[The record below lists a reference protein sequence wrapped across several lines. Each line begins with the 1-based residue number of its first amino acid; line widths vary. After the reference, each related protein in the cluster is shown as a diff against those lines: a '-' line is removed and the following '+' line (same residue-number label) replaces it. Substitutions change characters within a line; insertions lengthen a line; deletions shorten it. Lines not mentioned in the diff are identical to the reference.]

1 MYLLALVGMCQCFAF
16 WGLANLLVLFLIQR
30 HGFED
35 AKAYQ
40 FFGIFTGAAL
50 ALPVIGGYMA
60 DRWNYRQPVVWGCVL
75 TAVGCFMV
83 ATGRMELLV
92 PALAL
97 VALAGGIFI
106 PSIYT
111 LLGRAYQGDRD
122 RRDAGFTIYFAAI
135 NFGIFS
141 ALFFLGALGSA
152 QHWGAAFVIAGCVQ
166 LIGLIPLHMALKTPA
181 LQGPHQE
188 KHSDKDQLAL
198 TKIDKQ
204 RIAVILVLSL
214 FSILFWISYN
224 QGGSSLTLFALR
236 FTDRDIGGFT
246 IPPSWFLSFRNLYLI
261 ILAFPLAFLYL
272 YLVRRKLDPSPPV
285 KTALSLLAM
294 PICFAILAFA
304 SRFIPADAD
313 TASISPLYLVFSY
326 FLMAL
331 GELLLEP
338 IGLSLITRLSPPRF
352 TAMLVGVWYLCMG
365 VAFYLGGAVAAR
377 MSETMPIVQFFSVLA
392 AASAIPAL
400 ILLLLAKKLD
410 RMRYEKD

>member
-1 MYLLALVGMCQCFAF
+1 MHLLALVGMCQCFAF
-16 WGLANLLVLFLIQR
+16 WGLANLLVLFLIQH

-35 AKAYQ
+35 AKAYH
-40 FFGIFTGAAL
+40 FFGFFTGAAL
-50 ALPVIGGYMA
+50 ALPVLGGFIA
-60 DRWNYRQPVVWGCVL
+60 DRWNYRQPVVWGCIM

-83 ATGRMELLV
+83 ATGRIELLI

-97 VALAGGIFI
+97 VALAAGIFI

-111 LLGRAYQGDRD
+111 LLGRAYKGDRD
-122 RRDAGFTIYFAAI
+122 RRDSGFTIYFAAI
-135 NFGIFS
+135 NLGIFS
-141 ALFFLGALGSA
+141 ALFFLGALGSSH
-152 QHWGAAFVIAGCVQ
+152 HWGAAYVIAGCVQ
-166 LIGLIPLHMALKTPA
+166 LIGLIPLYMALKIPA
-181 LQGPHQE
+181 LQVAHRE
-188 KHSDKDQLAL
+188 KYSDKNQPTL

-204 RIAVILVLSL
+204 RITVILVLSL

-236 FTDRDIGGFT
+236 YTDRDVGGFT
-246 IPPSWFLSFRNLYLI
+246 IPPSWLLSFRNLYLI
-261 ILAFPLAFLYL
+261 ILAFPLAILYL
-272 YLVRRKLDPSPPV
+272 YLARRKLDPSPPA

-294 PICFAILAFA
+294 PICFGVLAFA
-304 SRFIPADAD
+304 SRFIPADAAG
-313 TASISPLYLVFSY
+313 ASISPLYLVFSY

-338 IGLSLITRLSPPRF
+338 IGLSLITHLSPPRF

-365 VAFYLGGAVAAR
+365 AAFYLGGVIAVW
-377 MSETMPIVQFFSVLA
+377 MSETMPIARFFTIFA